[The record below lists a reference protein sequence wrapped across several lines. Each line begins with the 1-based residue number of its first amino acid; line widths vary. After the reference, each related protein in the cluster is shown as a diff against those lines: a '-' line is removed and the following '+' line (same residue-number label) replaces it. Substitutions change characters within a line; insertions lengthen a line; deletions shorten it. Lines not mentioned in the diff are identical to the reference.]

1 MENLIY
7 ENGLIGGESI
17 DKEIEKI
24 ESSDTVCVRFDATR
38 KDILFLIGI
47 IFAANKKIEI
57 LNKEDLNLLTET
69 KSFDKMVNHWEERK
83 EGPNIINNS
92 NYNKIFLICPV
103 RNITAEQKNLIN
115 NYVSDIE
122 EKGYSIHNPNRDT
135 NQIDSIGFR
144 ICKDNGTA
152 VAESQSIHI
161 FYDSNSRGT
170 LFDLGMSYYFKKKLV
185 IANKDSVLWNRE
197 DFGDNV
203 ILDWE
208 SKTKEN
214 NKLVMKNKI

>member
-1 MENLIY
+1 MEKLIY
-7 ENGLIGGESI
+7 ENGLIGLESI
-17 DKEIEKI
+17 EEEIEKI
-24 ESSDTVCVRFDATR
+24 DEADTVYVKFDATR

-47 IFAANKKIEI
+47 LFAANKKIEV
-57 LNKEDLNLLTET
+57 LNKEELNLLTET
-69 KSFDKMVNHWEERK
+69 KSFDKMVCHWEERK

-92 NYNKIFLICPV
+92 SDNKIFFICPV
-103 RNITAEQKNLIN
+103 RNITEEQKNLIN

-122 EKGYSIHNPNRDT
+122 EQGYLIHNPNRDT
-135 NQIDSIGFR
+135 NQIDDIGFR

-170 LFDLGMSYYFKKKLV
+170 LFDLGISYYFKKPLV

-203 ILDWE
+203 ILDW
-208 SKTKEN
+208 KVKE
-214 NKLVMKNKI
+214 KKIIN

>member
-1 MENLIY
+1 MEKLIY
-7 ENGLIGGESI
+7 ENGLIGIDNI
-17 DKEIEKI
+17 DKEIERI
-24 ESSDTVCVRFDATR
+24 DASDTVYVKFDATR

-47 IFAANKKIEI
+47 LFAANKKIEI
-57 LNKEDLNLLTET
+57 LNKEELNLLTET
-69 KSFDKMVNHWEERK
+69 KSFDKMVSHWEERK

-92 NYNKIFLICPV
+92 NENKIFLICPV
-103 RNITAEQKNLIN
+103 RNITEEQKKLIN

-122 EKGYSIHNPNRDT
+122 EQGYLIHNPNRDT
-135 NQIDSIGFR
+135 NQKDNIGFR

-170 LFDLGMSYYFKKKLV
+170 LFDLGMSYYLKKPLV
-185 IANKDSVLWNRE
+185 IANKDTVLWNRE

-208 SKTKEN
+208 GKTKEN
-214 NKLVMKNKI
+214 NKLIMKHKI